1 MRSGNRSSLDP
12 VIENPRSP
20 RVRAVAK
27 LAKKSRRTEAGM
39 FLVEGPQ
46 AVRELLQSWP
56 SRVIDVFV
64 TDRATDNHQDIL
76 ALAAAA
82 GVVPEMMTEAVA
94 QQMADTQTHQGVIA
108 VAATPR
114 VTLEEALGGTPT
126 LVVVLDQVRD
136 PGNVGAIIRVA
147 DAVGADAVVFAGDC
161 VDAYNPKVVRATTG
175 SLFHV
180 PVVSVETVS
189 EVVSQL
195 RTLGVQVLAADMAGE
210 ALPDIAPE
218 VLATPSAWIF
228 GNEAHGVS
236 PEALSLADKT
246 VSVPQYGNVESL
258 NLATAAAV
266 CLYQSAFAARR
277 HQG

>member
-1 MRSGNRSSLDP
+1 
-12 VIENPRSP
+12 
-20 RVRAVAK
+20 
-27 LAKKSRRTEAGM
+27 
-39 FLVEGPQ
+39 
-46 AVRELLQSWP
+46 
-56 SRVIDVFV
+56 VIDVFV